1 MRNSLAICN
10 EKVSFCKSRFFR
22 GHMPVKFLLTK
33 LPYGIAYLFIG
44 LLHP

>member
-1 MRNSLAICN
+1 MRNSLAICS

-22 GHMPVKFLLTK
+22 GHMPVKCLLTK
-33 LPYGIAYLFIG
+33 LRYEIAYLLIG